1 MVFNK
6 GCCISLQPLK
16 NKESSCMVETQHTDA
31 SSVSA
36 SSPMFQSPHSWSRQ
50 FTFHEKHLFYNRIAF
65 NNCAERAVEIPVAF
79 DFLAR
84 QADKE
89 PILEVGNVLQH
100 YENALSDTLGIR
112 QRLIIDKFEVGPG
125 IKNIDLFDL
134 NSAQKY
140 QTIISVST
148 VEHVGQT
155 CDPRGMFGEQ
165 KRSSDLEAPLK
176 AIAKLYDLLEVG
188 GRALIT
194 LPFGKLI
201 DGGWYIQANATYLD
215 LLVTSYDLPCDALS
229 TGFLRCIARERK
241 MFNPR
246 QLWAESEL
254 EQLVEVRYDD
264 VHSGARAIAV
274 LELTKTARPFSFNPE
289 QPPAQLRYE
298 RSALTRNLYL
308 MTGMVQKWVRR

>member
-1 MVFNK
+1 MVEIQPTNM
-6 GCCISLQPLK
+6 SHTSVTSSMLQP
-16 NKESSCMVETQHTDA
+16 SQT
-31 SSVSA
+31 
-36 SSPMFQSPHSWSRQ
+36 WSRQ
-50 FTFHEKHLFYNRIAF
+50 FTFRDRHLFYNRIAF
-65 NNCAERAVEIPVAF
+65 NNYAERAVEVPLAF

-100 YENALSDTLGIR
+100 YENALSDTLGLR
-112 QRLIIDKFEVGPG
+112 HRHIIDKFEVAPG

-134 NSAQKY
+134 DPNEQKY

-148 VEHVGQT
+148 VEHVGQN

-188 GRALIT
+188 GQALIT

-201 DGGWYIQANATYLD
+201 DGGWYIQASSAYLD
-215 LLVTSYDLPCDALS
+215 LLLTSYAIPRDALS
-229 TGFLRCIARERK
+229 TSFLHCIARERK
-241 MFNPR
+241 MVNPR
-246 QLWAESEL
+246 QLWIESEPEPL
-254 EQLVEVRYDD
+254 AEVRYDD

-274 LELTKTARPFSFNPE
+274 LELTKTAQPFSLKLSHPHT
-289 QPPAQLRYE
+289 PLHYE
-298 RSALTRNLYL
+298 RSALTQNLYL
-308 MTGMVQKWVRR
+308 VLGTLQKWVRR

>member
-1 MVFNK
+1 
-6 GCCISLQPLK
+6 
-16 NKESSCMVETQHTDA
+16 MVETRQNDTSYA
-31 SSVSA
+31 PA
-36 SSPMFQSPHSWSRQ
+36 SSPTLQHPQTWSRQ
-50 FTFHEKHLFYNRIAF
+50 FTFCDKHLFYNRIAF
-65 NNCAERAVEIPVAF
+65 NNCAERAVEIPLAF
-79 DFLAR
+79 DFLAQ

-112 QRLIIDKFEVGPG
+112 HRQIIDKFEVGPG

-134 NSAQKY
+134 DSTQKY
-140 QTIISVST
+140 QTIICVST
-148 VEHVGQT
+148 VEHVGQN

-201 DGGWYIQANATYLD
+201 DGGWYIQASSTYLD
-215 LLVTSYDLPCDALS
+215 LLVTSYDIPHEALS
-229 TGFLRCIARERK
+229 VGFLQCIARERK
-241 MFNPR
+241 MVNPR
-246 QLWAESEL
+246 QLWIEAEP
-254 EQLVEVRYDD
+254 EQLTEVRYDD

-274 LELTKTARPFSFNPE
+274 LELTKAAQPFSLKLSH
-289 QPPAQLRYE
+289 PPASLHYE
-298 RSALTRNLYL
+298 RSALTQNLYL
-308 MTGMVQKWVRR
+308 ILGVLQKWIRR